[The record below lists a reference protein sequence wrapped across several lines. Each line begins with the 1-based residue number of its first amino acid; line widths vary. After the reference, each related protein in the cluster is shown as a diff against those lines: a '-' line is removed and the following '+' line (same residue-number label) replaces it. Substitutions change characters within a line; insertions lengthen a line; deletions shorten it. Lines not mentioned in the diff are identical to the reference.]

1 MLLLLSLS
9 VSVFTAVHDYFW
21 CRSSKIAYHVSFCGE
36 DLSGASEEQA
46 RRLIDAKIKE
56 RCEETLTLEYENQSF
71 DYSCA
76 DMGFPLDG
84 TALYA
89 EAVKIGREDRLADR
103 ISFRWKSLFRET
115 KLEDHIELN
124 EEKLEIVVHSVRDQ
138 LDTTAKN
145 AYFSIGEDGSI
156 TIVPSQ
162 KGSYLDEEKTSSR
175 IRTAMSDFQSKK
187 ISLIIDQNS
196 DPAQTTEDLQKMQIN
211 GVLSTFT
218 TYYSENAANRAQNIA
233 LAASRID
240 GMIIGPGQSFSFN
253 NTVGPR
259 DYEHGFLDAV
269 IIENGKYTNGL
280 GGGVCQ
286 VSTTVYGAVLRT
298 ELEVTAR
305 RPHSLVSGYVD
316 PGQDAMVAWGISDL
330 AFINTYD
337 TPILLYAKSGGG
349 ALTVSIYGD
358 MKEKKDVS
366 VTSKIIRYIPYKTE
380 RIIDSDLPDGSTYIR
395 SSGKRG
401 LECSV
406 HRTVSFN
413 GEILKS
419 ETVSHD
425 IYAAQK
431 KIVVSG
437 P

>member
-9 VSVFTAVHDYFW
+9 VSVFTVVHDYFW
-21 CRSSKIAYHVSFCGE
+21 FRSEKIAYHVSFCGE
-36 DLSGASEEQA
+36 DLSGVSGEQA
-46 RRLIDAKIKE
+46 KRMIHSKVKE
-56 RCEETLTLEYENQSF
+56 RSNDLLTLEYGDQSF
-71 DYSCA
+71 EYRCA
-76 DMGFPLDG
+76 EMGFPLDG

-89 EAVKIGREDRLADR
+89 VAENIGREERLVDR
-103 ISFRWKSLFRET
+103 ISFRWHSLFHEI
-115 KLEDHIELN
+115 KLENHIEVN
-124 EEKLEIVVHSVRDQ
+124 KEKLEIVVHSVRDQ

-145 AYFSIGEDGSI
+145 AYFSVADDGSI
-156 TIVPSQ
+156 SIVPSQ
-162 KGSYLDEEKTSSR
+162 KGSYLDEEKTS
-175 IRTAMSDFQSKK
+175 IGICAAMTDFYSKTF
-187 ISLIIDQNS
+187 SLIVDQNS
-196 DPAQTTEDLQKMQIN
+196 DPAQTTEDLKKMQIN
-211 GVLSTFT
+211 GALSTFT
-218 TYYSENAANRAQNIA
+218 TYYSESAVNRARNIS
-233 LAASRID
+233 LAASRIN
-240 GMIIGPGQSFSFN
+240 GYIVGPGQSFSFN
-253 NTVGPR
+253 NAVGPR

-330 AFINTYD
+330 VFINTYE
-337 TPILLYAKSGGG
+337 TPILIYTKSGGG

-358 MKEKKDVS
+358 ITKKKDVS
-366 VTSKIIRYIPYKTE
+366 VTSKIIRYIPYQTE
-380 RIIDSDLPDGSTYIR
+380 MIIDSDLPNGSAYVR

-406 HRTVSFN
+406 HRTVSYQ
-413 GEILKS
+413 GEVLKS
-419 ETVSHD
+419 ETISHD